1 MDDDSD
7 SQNNENEHQTL
18 EGGTLSAQN
27 GKILMLLFKYVF
39 TV

>member
-18 EGGTLSAQN
+18 GGGTLSAQN
-27 GKILMLLFKYVF
+27 GKV
-39 TV
+39 V